1 MTKLKRI
8 KDGKVFDCTIV
19 LDSRHKMLKAV
30 FYEHADECAEWKTLP
45 LYDFLPATE
54 GVDY

>member
-1 MTKLKRI
+1 MIKLKRI
-8 KDGKVFDCTIV
+8 SDGKVFDCAIV
-19 LDSRHKMLKAV
+19 LDSLHTMLKAV
-30 FYEHADECAEWKTLP
+30 FYEYAEWKTQP